1 MNLYA
6 IIPAYAAH
14 NEVTFVLAESDDAAM
29 QHGVYIAAKDIADAC
44 YYSPTA
50 SVYRVAENLPKVGDA
65 RAADAPKDWAW
76 AHPAVE
82 EGLAVAEKHDVMA
95 ACSPGDAE
103 TEER

>member
-14 NEVTFVLAESDDAAM
+14 NEVTFVLAETDDEAM
-29 QHGVYIAAKDIADAC
+29 SHGVYVAAKDVADEC
-44 YYSPTA
+44 YFSPTA

-65 RAADAPKDWAW
+65 RAADAPKDWGW

-82 EGLAVAEKHDVMA
+82 KGLATEEKLDA
-95 ACSPGDAE
+95 LARTPGDAE
-103 TEER
+103 TEDRS